1 MVAET
6 FEPSVPAPKPEK
18 PQKPPKEP
26 KAPKAPE
33 PPKFSFGQDTKEQ
46 SVLSEI
52 RTLASSLEAN
62 NLEIGWKCA
71 EYYGMVKQDGIDA
84 FGSERK
90 ALSETISFLAGDC
103 GQKRGYVADRMRVC
117 MVITRDTYDAIV
129 AECKATQAPEWRG
142 PNWFQLRSC
151 VVTENGS
158 ASQQETNDRIN
169 WAVSNAWPSARE
181 IANNFAPAGQPK
193 LSPAD
198 RAWNVMVKQA
208 QKVIELTGPE
218 NPRNKA
224 AKQVMTIWAGESG
237 ITAKV

>member
-1 MVAET
+1 MLPNT
-6 FEPSVPAPKPEK
+6 TPAPKPEK
-18 PQKPPKEP
+18 VVKE
-26 KAPKAPE
+26 KAPKPVKVE
-33 PPKFSFGQDTKEQ
+33 KPKFTFGQDTDEQ
-46 SVLSEI
+46 TILSDI
-52 RTLASSLEAN
+52 RTLSSSLEAN

-71 EYYGMVKQDGIDA
+71 EYYGLVKQDGIDA

-90 ALSETISFLAGDC
+90 ALSETISFLAEDC

-158 ASQQETNDRIN
+158 ASQAETNDRLN
-169 WAVSNAWPSARE
+169 WSVANNWPSARD

-193 LSPAD
+193 LTPAD
-198 RAWNVMVKQA
+198 RAWNIMVKQA
-208 QKVIELTGPE
+208 QTLALNTGPE
-218 NPRNKA
+218 NPRNKIAQEIMKLWA
-224 AKQVMTIWAGESG
+224 ADSTTPK
-237 ITAKV
+237 K